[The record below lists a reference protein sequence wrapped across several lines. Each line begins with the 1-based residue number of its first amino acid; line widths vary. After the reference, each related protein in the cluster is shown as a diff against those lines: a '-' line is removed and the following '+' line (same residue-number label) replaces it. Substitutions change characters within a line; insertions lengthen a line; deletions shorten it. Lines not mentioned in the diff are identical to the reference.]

1 MLRLKGGVPLKRKY
15 IYVTSFFLAIALFT
29 IVFGLS
35 YQQAVKKENEQR
47 DKKKSEAKIV
57 DTTDSIRTTNDMEFI
72 METYNG
78 TGDSIQSETLQVPAE
93 LAGKT
98 RRELEQYMQEYVSN
112 PPLKESLNGLTDFE
126 IVSFSA
132 KRLVVRKTY
141 QNMAKENR
149 YFLTIKNDEVVAYY
163 NDKKTVYQYTGIASD
178 NLSED
183 EQAKLAIGYYVKDEE
198 QLFSILENYSS

>member
-1 MLRLKGGVPLKRKY
+1 MKGGVPLKRKY
-15 IYVTSFFLAIALFT
+15 IYVSSFFLVIAVFN
-29 IVFGLS
+29 IIFGLS
-35 YQQAVKKENEQR
+35 FQHAENIEKEQI
-47 DKKKSEAKIV
+47 KSEIREAKIV
-57 DTTDSIRTTNDMEFI
+57 DTTDSVRITSDIEYI

-78 TGDSIQSETLQVPAE
+78 TGDDVHSETLQVPAE

-98 RRELEQYMQEYVSN
+98 RSELEQYMQEYVSN

-141 QNMAKENR
+141 QNMAKKNR

-163 NDKKTVYQYTGIASD
+163 NDKKTVYQFTGINPY